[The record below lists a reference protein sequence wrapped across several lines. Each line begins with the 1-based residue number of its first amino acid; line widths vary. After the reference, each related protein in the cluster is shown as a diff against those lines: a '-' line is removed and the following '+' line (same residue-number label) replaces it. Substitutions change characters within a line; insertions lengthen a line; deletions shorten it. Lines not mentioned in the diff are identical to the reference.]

1 MTKRKPLSIL
11 IASLFLASPAAAQGI
26 NWQDPLTP
34 FLPIGWITEGEITV
48 GPIFSNINSDDPS
61 KAIEYRDL
69 DDGALSNI
77 LLRGRST
84 AGQWYDFRGENF
96 GREDMYMSLRGG
108 QYDAW
113 KGRLYWDWI
122 PHERGINMRTPL
134 LDAPSA
140 DLRNRFPQPNPD
152 TWAQFNYGYQRKD
165 FGGFFE
171 WQRNSPWYFRVDA
184 NTVSYEGIKVGA
196 AANGTSPGNGYIDLA
211 IPVDYRTN
219 NASVEAGYATSKYQF
234 SFAYTYSK
242 FDNGNETMTWSN
254 PYFGNGVDTTWLPP
268 DNDYQRIALN
278 GSVRQLPFGS
288 TLAAR
293 VTWDKLES
301 DANLATTA
309 LNTGGVFG
317 NTNPQESSFNGKV
330 ENTTA
335 TIALTSA
342 PWKGGD
348 TRLYANYYDKDNK
361 STLVEYA
368 PTTSGLYCGTATI
381 NGVNTPQPCDNEL
394 YGYTKW
400 NLGAEAFWRFMPG
413 NRVGGGVDYLSV
425 EQERPDYDEY
435 DDLKLWFEYK
445 NTMLPN
451 LTGRIKYTYLTRDSN
466 FLLSEDGSGPND
478 PLYLE
483 RFIGRFD
490 GQSFDRNEVRFDL
503 DWAPMPL
510 LDMALEYRWAD
521 TKYKRDGQ
529 EIVYAA
535 NATNPQDDFLGRTGD
550 RRWGV
555 YGNVSYGDFSKWR
568 VTAFG
573 DYEKIKYDSY
583 HRNISTVYTGNPPPS
598 YGFCTVAAPNCFN
611 PGIAPTSSNYNW
623 AALNEDVNW
632 GAGVGLDW
640 AAMPSLMVKASYL
653 YYKTD
658 GSADITSQDD
668 PARPGVQWGNPFP
681 INAYD
686 DTTKQSLNLKAIW
699 NYSKNWQFTAGYSYE
714 KYDYSDDQYN
724 GYQYTI
730 PFPGVT
736 NNTGQ
741 SYLSGW
747 NAFTD
752 YKANIFYLLFSYK
765 FDNIPKAAPMPAPA
779 VAAAPAPAPVAKP
792 APAPAPAPKPA
803 PAPAPA
809 PAVQKITL
817 QSKALFDFD
826 KAVLKPE
833 GKAALDAEV
842 VAKLPQVQKLE
853 IVLVSGHTDRIGTD
867 AYNQKLS
874 ERRADAVRD
883 YLVSKG
889 VAKDKIEALGLGE
902 KQPVTGGKCQQKNSK
917 ELIACLQPDRRVEV
931 EVKGETVKK

>member
-11 IASLFLASPAAAQGI
+11 IASLFLATPAVAQNV
-26 NWQDPLTP
+26 NWQDPLTRY
-34 FLPIGWITEGEITV
+34 LPVGWITEGEITV
-48 GPIFSNINSDDPS
+48 GGIYTDVDSNDPS
-61 KAIEYRDL
+61 KLLEYRDL
-69 DDGALSNI
+69 DDGVLSNI

-84 AGQWYDFRGENF
+84 TGQWYDFRGENF
-96 GREDMYMSLRGG
+96 GREDMYMNLRGG

-152 TWAQFNYGYQRKD
+152 NWAQFNYGYQRKD
-165 FGGFFE
+165 LGGFFE

-184 NTVSYEGIKVGA
+184 NQVNTDGLKVGA
-196 AANGTSPGNGYIDLA
+196 AANGTSPGNGYIDLPM
-211 IPVDYRTN
+211 PVDYKTTN
-219 NASVEAGYATSKYQF
+219 GTFEAGYATSKYQF
-234 SFAYTYSK
+234 SLAYTYSK
-242 FDNGNETMTWSN
+242 FESGYETMTWSN
-254 PYFGNGVDTTWLPP
+254 PYFNNGVDTSWLAP
-268 DNDYQRIALN
+268 DNDYQRIAFN
-278 GSVRQLPFGS
+278 GSVRQLPGNS
-288 TLAAR
+288 TLSGR
-293 VTWDKLES
+293 ITWDKLES
-301 DANLATTA
+301 STDLATTA

-317 NTNPQESSFNGKV
+317 ATNPLESTFDGKV

-335 TIALTSA
+335 SIALTSA
-342 PWKGGD
+342 PWKGWD
-348 TRLYANYYDKDNK
+348 TRLYGNYYDRDNS
-361 STLVEYA
+361 STHVEYA
-368 PTTSGLYCGTATI
+368 PTATGLFCGTRTI

-394 YGYTKW
+394 YGSTKW
-400 NLGAEAFWRFMPG
+400 NAGAEGFWRFMPG
-413 NRVGGGVDYLSV
+413 NRLGAGVDYLSV
-425 EQERPDYDEY
+425 EQDRPDYDEY

-451 LTGRIKYTYLTRDSN
+451 LSGRIKYTYLERDSN

-483 RFIGRFD
+483 RFIGRYD
-490 GQSFDRNEVRFDL
+490 GQSFDRNEVRVDV
-503 DWAPMPL
+503 DWAPAPM
-510 LDMALEYRWAD
+510 LDIALEYKWAD
-521 TKYKRDGQ
+521 TNYKRDGQ
-529 EIVYAA
+529 QIAFSSASVS
-535 NATNPQDDFLGRTGD
+535 PQDDFLGRTGD
-550 RRWGV
+550 KRWGV
-555 YGNVSYGDFSKWR
+555 YGNISYGDFSKWR

-573 DYEKIKYDSY
+573 DYESIKYDSY
-583 HRNISTVYTGNPPPS
+583 HRNISTVAGGPTPPS
-598 YGFCTVAAPNCFN
+598 GWCTAAAPNCFD
-611 PGIAPTSSNYNW
+611 PGTTQTTSNYNW
-623 AALNEDVNW
+623 SALNEDKNY
-632 GAGVGLDW
+632 AFGVGLDW
-640 AAMPSLMVKASYL
+640 VAMSNLMVKASYL

-658 GSADITSQDD
+658 GSADITSQN
-668 PARPGVQWGNPFP
+668 GYGNPFP

-686 DTTKQSLNLKAIW
+686 DTKKQSFNLKGIW
-699 NYSKNWQFTAGYSYE
+699 SFNKNWQMTAGYSYE

-730 PFPGVT
+730 PFPAVS
-736 NNTGQ
+736 NNTSQ

-752 YKANIFYLLFSYK
+752 YKANIFYLLFTYK
-765 FDNIPKAAPMPAPA
+765 FDNIPAAAPVPAPA
-779 VAAAPAPAPVAKP
+779 MAAAPVA
-792 APAPAPAPKPA
+792 APKPA
-803 PAPAPA
+803 PAPAPAAAPAPKPAPAAA

-833 GKAALDAEV
+833 GRAALDSEV
-842 VAKLPQVQKLE
+842 VAKLPQVGKLE
-853 IVLVSGHTDRIGTD
+853 IVLVSGHTDRIGSD

-889 VAKDKIEALGLGE
+889 VAKDKIEAIGLGE
-902 KQPVTGGKCQQKNSK
+902 KQPVTGGKCQQHNRK

-931 EVKGETVKK
+931 EVKGEAVKK

>member
-11 IASLFLASPAAAQGI
+11 IASLFLATPAAAQGI
-26 NWQDPLTP
+26 NWQDPLAP
-34 FLPIGWITEGEITV
+34 YLPAGWITEGEFTV

-77 LLRGRST
+77 LLRGRS
-84 AGQWYDFRGENF
+84 ASGQWYDFRGENF
-96 GREDMYMSLRGG
+96 GREDMYVNLRGG

-140 DLRNRFPQPNPD
+140 DLRNRFPQANPD

-165 FGGFFE
+165 LGGYFE

-184 NTVSYEGIKVGA
+184 NSVTYEGIKVGA
-196 AANGTSPGNGYIDLA
+196 AANGTSPGNGYIDLP

-219 NASVEAGYATSKYQF
+219 NASFEAGYATSKYQC
-234 SFAYTYSK
+234 SFADTYSK
-242 FDNGNETMTWSN
+242 CDNGNETMTWSN
-254 PYFGNGVDTTWLPP
+254 PYFNNGVDTTWLPP

-278 GSVRQLPFGS
+278 GSVRQLPFAS

-301 DANLATTA
+301 DASLATTA

-317 NTNPQESSFNGKV
+317 NTNPLESDFNGKV

-361 STLVEYA
+361 STHVEYA
-368 PTTSGLYCGTATI
+368 PTASGLYCGTATI

-394 YGYTKW
+394 YSYTKW
-400 NLGAEAFWRFMPG
+400 NLGAEAYWRFMPG

-451 LTGRIKYTYLTRDSN
+451 FTGRIKYTYLTRDSN

-478 PLYLE
+478 PAYLE

-490 GQSFDRNEVRFDL
+490 GQSFDRNEVRIDL
-503 DWAPMPL
+503 DWAPMPM
-510 LDMALEYRWAD
+510 LDMALEYKWAD

-529 EIVYAA
+529 EILYAA
-535 NATNPQDDFLGRTGD
+535 NATNPQDDFLGRTD
-550 RRWGV
+550 QRMWGV

-568 VTAFG
+568 VTVFG

-583 HRNISTVYTGNPPPS
+583 HRNISSVYTGNPPPS
-598 YGFCTVAAPNCFN
+598 YGFCTTARPNCFD
-611 PGIAPTSSNYNW
+611 PGLAPNTNNYNW

-632 GAGVGLDW
+632 GAGIGLDW
-640 AAMPSLMVKASYL
+640 AAMPNLTVKASYL

-668 PARPGVQWGNPFP
+668 PASLGVQFGNPFP

-686 DTTKQSLNLKAIW
+686 DTKKQSFNLKAVW
-699 NYSKNWQFTAGYSYE
+699 DYSRNWQFTAGYSYE
-714 KYDYSDDQYN
+714 KYDYVDDQYY
-724 GYQYTI
+724 GYKYTI
-730 PFPGVT
+730 PFPAVT
-736 NNTGQ
+736 NNTSQ
-741 SYLSGW
+741 SYL
-747 NAFTD
+747 
-752 YKANIFYLLFSYK
+752 
-765 FDNIPKAAPMPAPA
+765 
-779 VAAAPAPAPVAKP
+779 
-792 APAPAPAPKPA
+792 
-803 PAPAPA
+803 
-809 PAVQKITL
+809 
-817 QSKALFDFD
+817 
-826 KAVLKPE
+826 
-833 GKAALDAEV
+833 
-842 VAKLPQVQKLE
+842 
-853 IVLVSGHTDRIGTD
+853 
-867 AYNQKLS
+867 
-874 ERRADAVRD
+874 
-883 YLVSKG
+883 
-889 VAKDKIEALGLGE
+889 
-902 KQPVTGGKCQQKNSK
+902 
-917 ELIACLQPDRRVEV
+917 
-931 EVKGETVKK
+931 